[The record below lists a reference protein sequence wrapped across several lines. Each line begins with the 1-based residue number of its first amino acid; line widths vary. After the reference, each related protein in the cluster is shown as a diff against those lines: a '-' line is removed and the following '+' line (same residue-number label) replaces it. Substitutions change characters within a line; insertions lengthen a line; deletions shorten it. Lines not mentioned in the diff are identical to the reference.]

1 MKRILPLL
9 SVIFLSSTILPRTVS
24 AQADVYVSYQTFYD
38 ELSPFGQW
46 ISDPQYG
53 YVWVPNLDDD
63 FRPYFTGGHWI
74 MTDFGNTWYSEYSW
88 GWACFHY
95 GRWVY
100 NDYYGW
106 VWVPG
111 YEWGPGWVAWTW
123 GDGFCGWAPL
133 YPGIVWAG
141 VGYTCPDD
149 WWVLMHPKYL
159 YRPRY
164 LNHWRTDF
172 IHGPHHTHTILQRA
186 HFITNT
192 YEGNGGK
199 YYAGPRAAEV
209 TKVTHQSVPV
219 FHLENVQVKTA
230 DHIIGNVVNIYH
242 PSRIEIT
249 NRDGN
254 NPIPAHV
261 IPAPKPVSLP
271 ENVRT
276 NWDQP
281 RPFKTD
287 IQRETPGWNRPFIRN
302 SPPYEPAEP
311 ARGRSVEP
319 ARQPDYHTAP
329 PISNPPAR
337 VPSSA
342 PAPRRR

>member
-1 MKRILPLL
+1 
-9 SVIFLSSTILPRTVS
+9 
-24 AQADVYVSYQTFYD
+24 
-38 ELSPFGQW
+38 
-46 ISDPQYG
+46 
-53 YVWVPNLDDD
+53 
-63 FRPYFTGGHWI
+63 
-74 MTDFGNTWYSEYSW
+74 
-88 GWACFHY
+88 
-95 GRWVY
+95 
-100 NDYYGW
+100 
-106 VWVPG
+106 
-111 YEWGPGWVAWTW
+111 
-123 GDGFCGWAPL
+123 
-133 YPGIVWAG
+133 
-141 VGYTCPDD
+141 
-149 WWVLMHPKYL
+149 MHPKYL